1 MYHHAKFDA
10 DRLLRYQEIHNQ
22 TDKKETNKKET
33 KK

>member
-22 TDKKETNKKET
+22 TDKKETKK
-33 KK
+33 